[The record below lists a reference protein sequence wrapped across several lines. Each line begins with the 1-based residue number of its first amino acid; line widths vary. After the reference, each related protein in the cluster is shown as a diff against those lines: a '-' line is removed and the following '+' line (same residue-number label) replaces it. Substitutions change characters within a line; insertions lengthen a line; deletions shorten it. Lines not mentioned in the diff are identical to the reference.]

1 MDTFFAM
8 DIQRAA
14 IQSAE
19 SLYIIATSKN
29 IETIKGRYSFLLTAA
44 EMPQGQFVPLNPI
57 LSVLDTLKKGQSNP
71 QYSTYIQ
78 MAIDQYKT
86 IHPNAVLQD
95 YQLAVLSNP
104 NTFNVNEFYCSSL
117 VNAIKRFCEKESE
130 EIDALKKE
138 AAKTKRI
145 SKIVDTIK
153 STQTEL
159 ETKCS
164 SASSYLSALAE
175 FKKLAAT
182 FGTSL

>member
-14 IQSAE
+14 IQAAE

-29 IETIKGRYSFLLTAA
+29 IETIKGRYSFLLAIPAGTDT
-44 EMPQGQFVPLNPI
+44 
-57 LSVLDTLKKGQSNP
+57 SVLGTLKRGQSNP
-71 QYSTYIQ
+71 QYSEYIQ

-138 AAKTKRI
+138 AAKAKRI

-153 STQTEL
+153 STQSEL

-164 SASSYLSALAE
+164 SASSYPSALAE
-175 FKKLAAT
+175 FEKLAAT
-182 FGTSL
+182 FSTSL